1 MQIDVITDPAK
12 LDEIRENW
20 DRVYDEDPE
29 AQFFLSWTW
38 LSRHLR
44 LYDGTWFV
52 LAAREGGPGTPYA
65 GFMPL
70 RLRIRMDTQTGQFS
84 NEINMAGNYAA
95 DYTGAIC
102 MPTSALQ
109 AMQAFAR
116 HVRDM
121 AWTNIHLENVR
132 MSDERLLAFLGQFPR
147 ETLALREY
155 SRINTDDNVNNC
167 RCFAASLP
175 DSFASYLDNVLSTNT
190 RQKLRRFLRKVDAG
204 ELRIT
209 HANAETLDHDIDMM
223 LDFWRIRWGAR
234 KGNRLQSIIRHNKVV
249 LQTSFETGSLFM
261 PLLWQGDR
269 PLGALASFI
278 DPVKQQM
285 LFYISG
291 RDETAT
297 SIPVGLILHGH
308 SIQSAIERG
317 IGTYDFLRGDEPY
330 KFAFGVTES
339 KIRCAII
346 YTKDGLNVGN
356 RLDPRSLDG
365 IFAQVTRFH
374 REGQLARAESGYRQI
389 LGTDPLHET
398 ALYGLGQLVSDK
410 GDHREA
416 HRLFETLA
424 TIAPNSAKVWF
435 RLGFAAQAL
444 DDHAGAAE
452 AFRRSLELDTHFAGA
467 KFSLAKSLAEL
478 DRSEDAIG
486 MLEALE
492 HELEAEPRGETLLA
506 KTKALLTRLKR
517 ETRPSYIMLNPQPKA
532 ARQLVGAL

>member
-1 MQIDVITDPAK
+1 MQIDVITDPAR

-20 DRVYDEDPE
+20 DRLYDEDPE
-29 AQFFLSWTW
+29 AQFFLSWIW

-44 LYDGTWFV
+44 LYDGTWFI

-65 GFMPL
+65 GLMPL
-70 RLRIRMDTQTGQFS
+70 RLRIRMDTETGQFS

-102 MPTSALQ
+102 APASALQ
-109 AMQAFAR
+109 AMQAFGR

-121 AWTNIHLENVR
+121 AWTNVHLENMR

-147 ETLALREY
+147 ETLVLREF
-155 SRINTDDNVNNC
+155 SRINTEDNVNNC
-167 RCFAASLP
+167 RCFAAGLP
-175 DSFASYLDNVLSTNT
+175 DSFESYLDNVLSTNT

-204 ELRIT
+204 ALRIT
-209 HANAETLDHDIDMM
+209 HANAETIDRDIDML

-234 KGNRLQSIIRHNKVV
+234 KGNRLQSILRHNKVV
-249 LQTSFETGSLFM
+249 LQTSFETGSLFV
-261 PLLWQGDR
+261 PVLWQGDR

-278 DPVKQQM
+278 DPVKKQM

-291 RDETAT
+291 RDETVT

-308 SIQSAIERG
+308 SIQFAIERG

-330 KFAFGVTES
+330 KFAFGVTET
-339 KIRCAII
+339 KIRCAMI

-356 RLDPRSLDG
+356 RLDPRSLESV
-365 IFAQVTRFH
+365 FAAVTRFH
-374 REGQLARAESGYRQI
+374 REGQLARAENGYRQI
-389 LGTDPLHET
+389 LGTDPLHEK

-410 GDHREA
+410 GDHRESR
-416 HRLFETLA
+416 RLFETLA
-424 TIAPNSAKVWF
+424 FVAPKSAKVWF

-452 AFRRSLELDTHFAGA
+452 AFRRSLELDAHFAGA

-486 MLEALE
+486 MLEALGD
-492 HELEAEPRGETLLA
+492 ELEAMSGGETLLV
-506 KTKALLTRLKR
+506 KTRALLTRLKR